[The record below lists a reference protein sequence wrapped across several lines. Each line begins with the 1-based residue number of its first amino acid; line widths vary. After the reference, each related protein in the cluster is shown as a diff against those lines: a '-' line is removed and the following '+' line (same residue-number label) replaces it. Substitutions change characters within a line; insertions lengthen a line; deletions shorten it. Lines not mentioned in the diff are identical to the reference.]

1 MPVNIRYSKSDMS
14 GTFICYN
21 PVQQFQTNFFNL
33 LAINVKIKGFFWLED
48 VKGVPGRARAW

>member
-1 MPVNIRYSKSDMS
+1 MS